1 MLYSIPV
8 MQLSSLIE
16 MRPLIDPVDIMQAL
30 ARRRPIFHSEAD
42 FQHAFAWEIHRSA
55 PECDIR
61 LEVPVRATTGAIH
74 LDLLARSTLGQMA
87 IELKYKTRSLT
98 AALDGEDFH
107 LMSHAAQDLGRY
119 DFFKDLNRI
128 EAFARAGPERTGY
141 AIFLTNDS
149 AYWKAPSAVAHGYAG
164 FAMNDGRDI
173 AGNLCWGERASE
185 GTRRGRQEN
194 IGIRGCYR
202 LQWTPY
208 SSLAVKSYGEF
219 RYLCVQAAAA

>member
-1 MLYSIPV
+1 
-8 MQLSSLIE
+8 

-42 FQHAFAWEIHRSA
+42 FQHAFAWEIHRLA

-74 LDLLARSTLGQMA
+74 LDLLARSKLGQMA

-98 AALDGEDFH
+98 AALNGEDFN
-107 LMSHAAQDLGRY
+107 LMGHAAQDLGRY

-128 EAFARAGPERTGY
+128 EAFARAGPEQTGY

-149 AYWKAPSAVAHGYAG
+149 AYWKAPSGVGHGYAR
-164 FAMNDGRDI
+164 FAM
-173 AGNLCWGERASE
+173 
-185 GTRRGRQEN
+185 
-194 IGIRGCYR
+194 
-202 LQWTPY
+202 
-208 SSLAVKSYGEF
+208 K
-219 RYLCVQAAAA
+219 

>member
-1 MLYSIPV
+1 M
-8 MQLSSLIE
+8 
-16 MRPLIDPVDIMQAL
+16 IDPVDIMRAL

-55 PECDIR
+55 PEFDIR

-128 EAFARAGPERTGY
+128 EEFAREQGQSEPAMPSSSPTTVHIGRHH
-141 AIFLTNDS
+141 LQS
-149 AYWKAPSAVAHGYAG
+149 ATAT
-164 FAMNDGRDI
+164 RD
-173 AGNLCWGERASE
+173 LR
-185 GTRRGRQEN
+185 
-194 IGIRGCYR
+194 
-202 LQWTPY
+202 
-208 SSLAVKSYGEF
+208 
-219 RYLCVQAAAA
+219 